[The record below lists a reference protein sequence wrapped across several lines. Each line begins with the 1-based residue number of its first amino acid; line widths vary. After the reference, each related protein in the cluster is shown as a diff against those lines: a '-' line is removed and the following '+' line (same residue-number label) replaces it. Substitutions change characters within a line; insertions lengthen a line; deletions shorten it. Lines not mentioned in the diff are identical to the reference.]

1 MIVFLYG
8 EDNFRSRLKLNELR
22 DKYLREIDKLASGL
36 KTIAGAK
43 ASFSDITS
51 AISPA
56 SLLSKKRLII
66 VEDIFASKDQ
76 TIFEKLIDYLE
87 KQVKNDNIIIFWES
101 NLKIKKVRNVL
112 APFLIDAGGQDKP
125 LNKKMAELFKFLAK
139 QKYAYNFNA
148 LSHAE
153 LATWVKKEVANRGGK
168 ISVEAAATLVG
179 LVGSDGWQISHEI
192 DKLLSFKQAGKLT
205 ESLLEIDATDVKN
218 LTRGNFSD
226 NIFAL
231 TDALSAKNKPLA
243 IKLLDEQIEAGL
255 DGPYLLNMFVRQFR
269 ILLQLR
275 QAMDSG
281 LSPRQIATQM
291 KLHPFVLQK
300 GMEQARNF
308 NLQTL
313 KNIFSRLAEIDYLA
327 KSGQRDYITG
337 LNLLVAKI

>member
-66 VEDIFASKDQ
+66 IEDIFASKDQ

-87 KQVKNDNIIIFWES
+87 KQAKNDNIIIFWES

-112 APFLIDAGGQDKP
+112 APFLIDSGSQDKP
-125 LNKKMAELFKFLAK
+125 LNKKMVELFKFLAK

-153 LATWVKKEVANRGGK
+153 LAAWVKKEVANRGGK
-168 ISVEAAATLVG
+168 ISIQAAELLVG
-179 LVGSDGWQISHEI
+179 LVGNDGWQISHEI

-205 ESLLEIDATDVKN
+205 ESLLEIDVTDVKN

-337 LNLLVAKI
+337 LNMLVAKM